1 MPEREITVF
10 YSWQSDLPN
19 STTRGLIQ
27 SSIEQAVRYTSHTT
41 EVIAD
46 RDTQGVFGSP
56 DIVETIFS
64 KINDC
69 DIFVA
74 DVSAVTTY
82 NVLDSEGNPTGRI
95 KATPNPNVLLELGYA
110 VRVLG
115 WENVICIMNDDYSNG
130 GEIPFDIEHHRLTKY
145 SLEHREKAE
154 VRKELRDII
163 ASTIFNVHENGRRIP
178 SQFSNILVGTWKPV
192 GKNISN
198 SLTPYNVGES
208 KQVRNYVD
216 ALLQKAKRLVDD
228 NRAIE
233 LPAGEA
239 EQDAQQEREENQGIE
254 LKKIAGN
261 EYAQILAYNQ
271 LALNKW
277 QPVRL
282 QEEDKIESR
291 DEIKK
296 YLGCEVEDA
305 FFEFG
310 NLKQKLGL
318 FPSDETQYD
327 GTPDEQRKYLN
338 YVELKVIFLDVQ
350 LVEIFT
356 KMFDRLV
363 LVPLAVKN
371 VSQISDEDLNISVR
385 VDELTAD
392 IVSASSERLLDD
404 VRGFEGWIYEEKLV
418 ESFLSQEDTADIKNE
433 RDDRF
438 WEIEDAQSRIGAQSA
453 VGFWNRPEYT
463 QDDYKRQL
471 HRYVAPPLET
481 DVSSCSFRV
490 PALHAG
496 EAKWLSHLIVLKP
509 KTDIVKMT
517 YTIRSSKSNGDLNGE
532 LKVDVSNN
540 Q

>member
-130 GEIPFDIEHHRLTKY
+130 GKIPFDIEHHRLTKY
-145 SLEHREKAE
+145 SLEHRETAE

-254 LKKIAGN
+254 LKK
-261 EYAQILAYNQ
+261 
-271 LALNKW
+271 
-277 QPVRL
+277 
-282 QEEDKIESR
+282 
-291 DEIKK
+291 
-296 YLGCEVEDA
+296 
-305 FFEFG
+305 
-310 NLKQKLGL
+310 
-318 FPSDETQYD
+318 
-327 GTPDEQRKYLN
+327 
-338 YVELKVIFLDVQ
+338 
-350 LVEIFT
+350 
-356 KMFDRLV
+356 M
-363 LVPLAVKN
+363 
-371 VSQISDEDLNISVR
+371 
-385 VDELTAD
+385 
-392 IVSASSERLLDD
+392 
-404 VRGFEGWIYEEKLV
+404 
-418 ESFLSQEDTADIKNE
+418 
-433 RDDRF
+433 
-438 WEIEDAQSRIGAQSA
+438 
-453 VGFWNRPEYT
+453 PEMNM
-463 QDDYKRQL
+463 
-471 HRYVAPPLET
+471 
-481 DVSSCSFRV
+481 
-490 PALHAG
+490 
-496 EAKWLSHLIVLKP
+496 LKP
-509 KTDIVKMT
+509 
-517 YTIRSSKSNGDLNGE
+517 
-532 LKVDVSNN
+532 
-540 Q
+540 

>member
-27 SSIEQAVRYTSHTT
+27 SSIEQAIRYMSHTT
-41 EVIAD
+41 EVVAD

-82 NVLDSEGNPTGRI
+82 NVLDSEGNPTDRI

-178 SQFSNILVGTWKPV
+178 PQFSNILVGTWKPQE
-192 GKNISN
+192 KNVSN
-198 SLTPYNVGES
+198 NLTPYNVGES
-208 KQVRNYVD
+208 KQVKNYID
-216 ALLQKAKRLVDD
+216 ALLQKAKKLVDD
-228 NRAIE
+228 NQAIE
-233 LPAGEA
+233 LPIDEST
-239 EQDAQQEREENQGIE
+239 QDMQQETEENQGAKMI
-254 LKKIAGN
+254 KIAGI
-261 EYAQILAYNQ
+261 ECAQIPSFNQ
-271 LALNKW
+271 LGLNKW

-282 QEEDKIESR
+282 KEKDIIESR

-296 YLGCEVEDA
+296 YLGCEVGDT

-310 NLKQKLGL
+310 NLKQKLSIP
-318 FPSDETQYD
+318 PSDGAQYD
-327 GTPDEQRKYLN
+327 GTPDEQRKYSNYIELN
-338 YVELKVIFLDVQ
+338 GIFLDVQ
-350 LVEIFT
+350 LVEMFT
-356 KMFDRLV
+356 KMFDGLV

-371 VSQISDEDLNISVR
+371 VSRISDEDLNISVQ
-385 VDELTAD
+385 VDESTAD
-392 IVSASSERLLDD
+392 IISASSEQFFDD

-418 ESFLSQEDTADIKNE
+418 ESFLLQEDTADIKNE

-438 WEIEDAQSRIGAQSA
+438 WGIEDAQSQMGAQSA
-453 VGFWNRPEYT
+453 AGFWNRPEYT

-471 HRYVAPPLET
+471 HRYVATPLET
-481 DVSSCSFRV
+481 DVSSCSFHI

-509 KTDIVKMT
+509 KSDIVKMS

-532 LKVDVSNN
+532 LEVDVSNN